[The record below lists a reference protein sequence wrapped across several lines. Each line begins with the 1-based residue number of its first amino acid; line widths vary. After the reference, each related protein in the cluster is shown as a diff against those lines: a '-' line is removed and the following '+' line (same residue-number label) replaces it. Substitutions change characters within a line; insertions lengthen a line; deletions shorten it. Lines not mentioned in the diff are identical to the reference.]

1 MVNYRR
7 SRVAG
12 GTFFFTV
19 NLLDRRKTL
28 LVDHVDT
35 LRRIVI
41 EVKSKLPFV
50 IDAMVVLPD
59 HWHAVWT
66 MPSDDCRYAERIRLI
81 KARFTKQLLQA
92 GVTIPKDDRGEYKL
106 WQKRYWEHT
115 IRDDQ
120 DFAAHVNYVHINP
133 VKHGHVTRAVDWPH
147 STIHRYIKHG
157 TLPEDWACAPDNGDF
172 GER

>member
-12 GTFFFTV
+12 GAFFFTV

-35 LRRIVI
+35 LRRIVF
-41 EVKSKLPFV
+41 EVKTKLPFV

-59 HWHAVWT
+59 HWHSVWT
-66 MPSDDCRYAERIRLI
+66 MPPDDFNYAERIRLI

>member
-41 EVKSKLPFV
+41 EVKTKLPFV

-66 MPSDDCRYAERIRLI
+66 MPPDDCRYAEQIRLI

-92 GVTIPKDDRGEYKL
+92 GVNISKDDRGEYEL

-115 IRDDQ
+115 ICDDQ

-157 TLPEDWACAPDNGDF
+157 TLPEDWACAPNNGDF

>member
-7 SRVAG
+7 NRVAG

-19 NLLDRRKTL
+19 NLLDRRKKTL

-41 EVKSKLPFV
+41 EVKNKLPFV
-50 IDAMVVLPD
+50 IDAMIVLPD

-66 MPSDDCRYAERIRLI
+66 MPPDDCRYAERIRLI

-92 GVTIPKDDRGEYKL
+92 GVNISKDYRGP
-106 WQKRYWEHT
+106 
-115 IRDDQ
+115 
-120 DFAAHVNYVHINP
+120 ANP
-133 VKHGHVTRAVDWPH
+133 
-147 STIHRYIKHG
+147 
-157 TLPEDWACAPDNGDF
+157 C
-172 GER
+172 